1 VRRRKANPLVDPARG
16 PSKLS
21 SNLPNGDESMTKIIR
36 TTLILAVAAT
46 LAACASQAPGIDLNA
61 PQPKRVDAKTSLES
75 SEKY

>member
-1 VRRRKANPLVDPARG
+1 
-16 PSKLS
+16 
-21 SNLPNGDESMTKIIR
+21 MTKIIR